1 MQAQQ
6 LSMILNI
13 VLFIALAVLIGFGVT
28 KGNFDGVDK
37 KTLEDKYITLEKYY
51 ELEDKYG
58 SLKDEAY
65 EKDNTIF
72 DLRQRLKEQNGTQKK
87 QSASE
92 QKECAF
98 EDLSSRVQNS
108 FVSKEKFEKLQAKL
122 QEERQ
127 KQKDEPGK
135 SGEESVNHAAGASQ
149 KSSKEVTFTCDDELE
164 GDFFITK
171 SCKQRLDAFLEQLD
185 KSYDYRVVG
194 LVDKKDFD
202 IVKALREV
210 DGDKLRKYGITAY
223 QVKQIERI
231 APLGLSRA
239 RAKEAMQYLK
249 AAFGKDASVSQASY
263 ELILED
269 KRGFVIKAVK

>member
-58 SLKDEAY
+58 SLKDETY

-72 DLRQRLKEQNGTQKK
+72 DLKQRLKKQDDSPKK
-87 QSASE
+87 QDGSG

-98 EDLSSRVQNS
+98 EDLTPRVQES
-108 FVSKEKFEKLQAKL
+108 FVSKEKFDTLQTKLQKAEKT
-122 QEERQ
+122 Q
-127 KQKDEPGK
+127 KNV
-135 SGEESVNHAAGASQ
+135 SESAGASQ
-149 KSSKEVTFTCDDELE
+149 KSPKEVTFTCDDELE

-202 IVKALREV
+202 IVKALREA
-210 DGDKLRKYGITAY
+210 DSDKLRKYGITAY
-223 QVKQIERI
+223 QVKQIARI
-231 APLGLSRA
+231 APLGLARA

-249 AAFGKDASVSQASY
+249 ATFGKDASVSQASY
-263 ELILED
+263 ELVLED
-269 KRGFVIKAVK
+269 KRGFVVKAVK